1 MLIPYHLPSLCQFI
15 YISKSLMGK
24 NVLNVLKYKKKYGA
38 ILCLNYYNNLFFN
51 IKGFMIYE
59 YQNE

>member
-1 MLIPYHLPSLCQFI
+1 
-15 YISKSLMGK
+15 MGK